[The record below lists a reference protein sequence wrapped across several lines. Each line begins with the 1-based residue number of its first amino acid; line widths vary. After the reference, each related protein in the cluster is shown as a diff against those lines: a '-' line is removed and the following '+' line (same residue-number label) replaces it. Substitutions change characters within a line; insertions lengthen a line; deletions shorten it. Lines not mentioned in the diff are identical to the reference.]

1 MVTSSRQ
8 EDLRL
13 GAVTA
18 ERHLFLA
25 LPAALTA
32 AAEVRALLGAW
43 LTTHGWPP
51 EAQEDLVLAVNEAVS
66 NSIEHGYGLR
76 PGTPGRPGVVE
87 VAAEIMTTGGE
98 RRVEIAVRDR
108 GTWRTPPRL
117 RDHRRHGIPIMKA
130 CSAECVIDGTPS
142 GTTVVL
148 RSHPA

>member
-66 NSIEHGYGLR
+66 NSVEHGYGMR
-76 PGTPGRPGVVE
+76 PGVSGRPGLVE
-87 VAAEIMTTGGE
+87 VAAE
-98 RRVEIAVRDR
+98 RLADRCVEITVRDH
-108 GTWRTPPRL
+108 GGWRPAPLL

-130 CSAECVIDGTPS
+130 CSAECVIEGTPS

>member
-1 MVTSSRQ
+1 MVTSSRR

-51 EAQEDLVLAVNEAVS
+51 AAQEDLVLAVNEAVS
-66 NSIEHGYGLR
+66 NSVEHGYGVQ
-76 PGTPGRPGVVE
+76 PG
-87 VAAEIMTTGGE
+87 AAGQARLKISSTSRKIGCVTS
-98 RRVEIAVRDR
+98 
-108 GTWRTPPRL
+108 WR
-117 RDHRRHGIPIMKA
+117 ISSKFA
-130 CSAECVIDGTPS
+130 
-142 GTTVVL
+142 
-148 RSHPA
+148 RSSR